1 MTWLV
6 TGGAGFLGSHLLRRL
21 TAEGI
26 PARSLDLVRADDEPA
41 AVDVVQGDL
50 RDEGVLRRALRGVDV
65 VVHAAAALPSGSDL
79 GSTNVVG
86 SELLALLAAKTGVK
100 RSILISSG
108 VVYGLGRAPL
118 SESDEARPIEAYGRS
133 KLRAEHAWLAAA
145 PAPIVLRP
153 AAFIGP
159 ERLGAFGILFRWIQE
174 GRRIYVLGDGSNRY
188 QLLDVEDL
196 VEAVL
201 LAATSAAEGVV
212 NVGGIVSGTIRDDL
226 EALIAHART
235 QSRVV
240 GLPARP
246 ARAALAV
253 LATARLSPLSTWHR
267 RSADRDFVLDC
278 TRAAHLFGWS
288 PNRSGAE
295 ALCAAYD
302 WYVRDG
308 GTAVVGT
315 THRSAWRERGL
326 GMLRRFS

>member
-6 TGGAGFLGSHLLRRL
+6 TGGVGFLGSHLLRRL
-21 TAEGI
+21 AVEGI
-26 PARSLDLVRADDEPA
+26 RARSLDLVKAYDEPA
-41 AVDVVQGDL
+41 GVDVVQGDV
-50 RDEGVLRRALRGVDV
+50 RDEGVLRRALDGVDV
-65 VVHAAAALPSGSDL
+65 VVHAAAALPSGGDL
-79 GSTNVVG
+79 DSTNVAG
-86 SELLALLAAKTGVK
+86 SELLARLASKAGVK

-108 VVYGLGRAPL
+108 VVYGLGQAPL
-118 SESDEARPIEAYGRS
+118 SESAEARPIEAYGRS

-159 ERLGAFGILFRWIQE
+159 ERLGVFGILFRWIQE

-188 QLLDVEDL
+188 QLLDVDDL
-196 VEAVL
+196 VEAVI
-201 LAATSAAEGVV
+201 LAATSSAEGVV
-212 NVGGIVSGTIRDDL
+212 NVGGIVSGTVRDDL

-235 QSRVV
+235 RSRVV

-246 ARAALAV
+246 ASVALAL
-253 LATARLSPLSTWHR
+253 LATARLSPLSKWHR

-278 TRAAHLFGWS
+278 TRASDLLGWS
-288 PNRSGAE
+288 PTRSGAE

-302 WYVRDG
+302 WFARDG
-308 GTAVVGT
+308 VAASIGT

-326 GMLRRFS
+326 AVLRRFS